1 MIIVIKNYMSGTVMC
16 AAIELYINTTSA
28 LKLYINTTATIE
40 LYINTAAGIELY
52 INSAPC
58 FSGLSPLFAMP
69 YPMRVRG

>member
-1 MIIVIKNYMSGTVMC
+1 MSGTVVC

-40 LYINTAAGIELY
+40 LYINTAAAIELY

-58 FSGLSPLFAMP
+58 FSRLSPLFAMP